1 MPYLWLRDG
10 DMGFNSAR
18 TRRPAAAGRD
28 TSDNPPPERSPGYCI
43 PREVT
48 LAGAQAFKEE
58 VQQFAAQLMQEME
71 LDAHRAH
78 RTDPHYTA
86 DDVRE
91 AIQAHHRRISRRT
104 RGDDSARHVLA
115 AILLT
120 LSTVGV
126 STMANFLHSPWQIVA
141 FALLVVAGLIG
152 LVLTWVIVR
161 QRPVPS
167 GGGGAPTSQPWRSS
181 ASSAHDV

>member
-18 TRRPAAAGRD
+18 ARRPAATAGRD
-28 TSDNPPPERSPGYCI
+28 QLGWPERSSATRYLMTSH
-43 PREVT
+43 REVT
-48 LAGAQAFKEE
+48 LAGAQAFKDE
-58 VQQFAAQLMQEME
+58 VQQFAAQLMREME

-86 DDVRE
+86 DDVRKGIR
-91 AIQAHHRRISRRT
+91 AYHRRISRKA
-104 RGDDSARHVLA
+104 RGDDSSRSVLA

-152 LVLTWVIVR
+152 LVLTWVI
-161 QRPVPS
+161 RP
-167 GGGGAPTSQPWRSS
+167 AKTSQ
-181 ASSAHDV
+181 